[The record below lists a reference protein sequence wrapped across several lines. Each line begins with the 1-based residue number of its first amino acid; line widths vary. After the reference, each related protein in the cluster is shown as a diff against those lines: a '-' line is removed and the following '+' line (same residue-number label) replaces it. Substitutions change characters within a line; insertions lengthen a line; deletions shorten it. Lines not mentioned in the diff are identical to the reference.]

1 MVGEQ
6 YSRRA
11 FLRTAATAPIVAATA
26 AAGTARAQ
34 ETTTHTVEMTDN
46 LVFVPDDL
54 TIAPGDTVIF
64 ENVGAVGHSVTAY
77 EDELPADAT
86 YWASGGFESESAAR
100 SGYPQGEIG
109 GGETFEHTFETE
121 GTYGY
126 FCIPHESVGMVA
138 QLSVQ
143 PGGAPAPEPVP
154 APVPEGAVTIAIAT
168 TVALVVVLGLA
179 LFLLKY
185 GGDYEGDEKGFARPR

>member
-1 MVGEQ
+1 MVGAQ

-11 FLRTAATAPIVAATA
+11 LLETVATAPLLAATAATAS
-26 AAGTARAQ
+26 AQ

-46 LVFVPDDL
+46 LVFVPEEL
-54 TIAPGDTVIF
+54 TIAPGDTVVW

-77 EDELPADAT
+77 QNELPTDEP
-86 YWASGGFESESAAR
+86 YWASGGFASESAAR
-100 SGYPQGEIG
+100 SGYPQGNVA
-109 GGETFEHTFETE
+109 GGETYEHTFETE

-126 FCIPHESVGMVA
+126 FCIPHETVGMVG

-143 PGGAPAPEPVP
+143 PGGAPAPESVG
-154 APVPEGAVTIAIAT
+154 APVPEGAVIIAIAT
-168 TVALVVVLGLA
+168 TISLVFVLGFA